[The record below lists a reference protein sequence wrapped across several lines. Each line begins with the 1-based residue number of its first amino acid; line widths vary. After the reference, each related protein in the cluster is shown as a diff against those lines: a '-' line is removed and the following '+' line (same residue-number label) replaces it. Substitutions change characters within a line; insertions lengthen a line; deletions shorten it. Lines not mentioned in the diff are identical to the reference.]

1 MIKKISD
8 DEIYKSLDWCYVTK
22 SGDVLDVVLT
32 DSRKRQ
38 TIQKIDKD
46 KYLCCD
52 TGEVKEFQHTEK
64 RSENAQSVYRSLKH
78 LRQLINANVTDRDRI
93 RWATLTYKENMT
105 DPKRLYEDFRR
116 FWQRFKYNFKDY
128 NVEYILAN
136 EPQGRGA
143 WHMHILF
150 IFDRS
155 APFIPN
161 DVLSRL
167 WGHGFVNV
175 KQIDGNIDNL
185 GAYLS
190 AYLGDMEISPDKVP
204 EYEQVYNVNNIKC
217 VQGEK
222 CDKYVVKGAR
232 LNLYPVGFNI
242 YKCSRGIK
250 KPEKLQIGAKTLKK
264 MVGDSTPTYKR
275 NYEISY
281 NDEHD
286 ETYSSQLTILQY
298 NLKRKKNI
306 Y

>member
-1 MIKKISD
+1 MIKRV
-8 DEIYKSLDWCYVTK
+8 DEVTKPLEWCYVTK
-22 SGDVLDVVLT
+22 AGDVLDVVLT

-46 KYLCCD
+46 KYICCD
-52 TGEVKEFQHTEK
+52 TGEVREYNHAETRKDN
-64 RSENAQSVYRSLKH
+64 SQSVYRSLKH
-78 LRQLINANVTDRDRI
+78 LRQLINANVTDRDKV
-93 RWATLTYKENMT
+93 RWVTLTYAENMT
-105 DPKRLYEDFRR
+105 DSKRLYEDFRR
-116 FWQRFKYNFKDY
+116 FWQRFKYYYKGY
-128 NVEYILAN
+128 KIEYILAN

-143 WHMHILF
+143 WHMHIFF
-150 IFDRS
+150 IFDRQ

-161 DVLSRL
+161 KVLADL
-167 WGHGFVNV
+167 WGFGFVSV

-190 AYLGDMEISPDKVP
+190 AYLGDMEVPKNKVM
-204 EYEQVYNVNNIKC
+204 EYEQVYDVNNIKV

-250 KPEKLQIGAKTLKK
+250 QPEKLKVGLKTLKK
-264 MVGDSTPTYKR
+264 LVGDATPTYQR

-281 NDEHD
+281 NADNQEI
-286 ETYSSQLTILQY
+286 YQSQLSIIQY
-298 NLKRKKNI
+298 NLKRKNKN
-306 Y
+306 

>member
-1 MIKKISD
+1 MIKRISD
-8 DEIYKSLDWCYVTK
+8 DDIYKSLDWCYVTK

-46 KYLCCD
+46 RYLCCD
-52 TGEVKEFQHTEK
+52 SGEIKDFQHTEK
-64 RSENAQSVYRSLKH
+64 RSENAHSVYRSLKH
-78 LRQLINANVTDRDRI
+78 LRQLINANVTDPDRI

-116 FWQRFKYNFKDY
+116 FWMRFKYFYKDY

-155 APFIPN
+155 APYIPN
-161 DVLSRL
+161 DVLSKL
-167 WGHGFVNV
+167 WGFGFVNV

-204 EYEQVYNVNNIKC
+204 EYSQVYDVNNIKC

-250 KPEKLQIGAKTLKK
+250 KPEKLQVGTKTLKK
-264 MVGDSTPTYKR
+264 MVGDATPTYKR

-298 NLKRKKNI
+298 NLKRKK
-306 Y
+306 